1 MYARIARSNEIPF
14 SPLKTSVQLGFPNN
28 VSSGQD
34 STKTKLSNRS
44 KDITFP
50 DRPFLTNLHDRLTN
64 SRKVDLDFLPRSI
77 IDATDRFRFSFLK
90 PYNNFDQASDKSKR
104 WIEPIFLLTNRY
116 ARSDRTIFI
125 RIARP
130 LTFYRKITESKE
142 IQRNLKL
149 EPTIYFSR
157 YKERGSTNIFLFRS
171 SNLLLLFP
179 SFNPFPFSSFPFIE
193 TLPTNRENSASTGS
207 IIAKVVLIYCCA
219 LIRAEIV
226 SPNGTWN
233 GKLKNTFSFL
243 ESGGNVIGQGNGTNF
258 HPRIDI
264 STKESRPRINRR
276 KYFFSFFSSS
286 SSFFFIPGKKHAT
299 IGWNNFFLLFLV
311 SRQEQGN
318 RPNNNNLTE
327 HWIAFRIR

>member
-90 PYNNFDQASDKSKR
+90 PYNNFDEASDKSKR

-179 SFNPFPFSSFPFIE
+179 SFAPFPFSSFPFIE

-226 SPNGTWN
+226 SPNGTGNWKIHSRFWKAEEMSLVKVTGRISTRESIFQQKN
-233 GKLKNTFSFL
+233 LGRALTDENTFFL
-243 ESGGNVIGQGNGTNF
+243 
-258 HPRIDI
+258 
-264 STKESRPRINRR
+264 
-276 KYFFSFFSSS
+276 FFSS

-311 SRQEQGN
+311 SR
-318 RPNNNNLTE
+318 
-327 HWIAFRIR
+327 